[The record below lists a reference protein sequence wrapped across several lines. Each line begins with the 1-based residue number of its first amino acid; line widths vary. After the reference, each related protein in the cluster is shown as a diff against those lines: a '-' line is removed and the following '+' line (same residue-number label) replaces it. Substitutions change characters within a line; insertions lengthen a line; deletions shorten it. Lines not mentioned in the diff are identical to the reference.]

1 MDAATVQ
8 LIVGILHSELV
19 KETASSAARFIR
31 DHGKQWGEN
40 LKKFMEKGENGK
52 IPDGEKIPEE
62 VQAEIKSSLKEIL
75 KEASGPVYMDGVALF
90 CEQALSEDDQ
100 KILALLFTSMND
112 DQDTVPDIS
121 EEDEE
126 YMETVNNFLLDQY
139 GGYVNPDENDFV
151 IGDDV
156 IYLNFGFDR
165 PEDYFRVYKPDSIR
179 QFVDALN
186 QLLGDKYITRFTVY

>member
-1 MDAATVQ
+1 MDAVTVQ
-8 LIVGILHSELV
+8 LITGILNSSLL
-19 KETASSAARFIR
+19 KETVTSAVNLFRT
-31 DHGKQWGEN
+31 HGIKPD
-40 LKKFMEKGENGK
+40 EKVTAYVDKAECDG
-52 IPDGEKIPEE
+52 IPDGEEAPPE
-62 VQAEIKSSLKEIL
+62 VQTEIKRTLKEIL
-75 KEASGPVYMDGVALF
+75 KEAAELVYMDGVALF

-100 KILALLFTSMND
+100 KILALLFTSTND

-121 EEDEE
+121 AEEEE

-165 PEDYFRVYKPDSIR
+165 PEDYFRVYKPDRIR

>member
-1 MDAATVQ
+1 MDKAECD
-8 LIVGILHSELV
+8 G
-19 KETASSAARFIR
+19 
-31 DHGKQWGEN
+31 
-40 LKKFMEKGENGK
+40 
-52 IPDGEKIPEE
+52 IPDGEVVPPE
-62 VQAEIKSSLKEIL
+62 VQTEIKRTLKEIL
-75 KEASGPVYMDGVALF
+75 KEAAELVYMDGVALF

-121 EEDEE
+121 AEEEE